1 MVKMGFEPII
11 GKTYYLYRREN
22 GEDFLSLV
30 APNEWGR
37 SKKMNY
43 VATVKLLADHTW
55 DVIEEQQKNGH
66 SK

>member
-1 MVKMGFEPII
+1 
-11 GKTYYLYRREN
+11 

-37 SKKMNY
+37 SKKMDY

-55 DVIEEQQKNGH
+55 DVIEEQQENGH
-66 SK
+66 TK